1 MWQAKSGIRAAA
13 YKLMEPQ
20 QASSSCW
27 HLPARIRAMKSKLVF
42 YYSNEQVWTNWVGAV
57 RIQEV
62 VSSKTLA
69 NRQRGDHQL
78 IVVNR

>member
-27 HLPARIRAMKSKLVF
+27 HLPARTRVMKSKLVS
-42 YYSNEQVWTNWVGAV
+42 YYSNEQVWTNWVAAV

-62 VSSKTLA
+62 VSSKTLT
-69 NRQRGDHQL
+69 NRQRGDQL
-78 IVVNR
+78 IVINR